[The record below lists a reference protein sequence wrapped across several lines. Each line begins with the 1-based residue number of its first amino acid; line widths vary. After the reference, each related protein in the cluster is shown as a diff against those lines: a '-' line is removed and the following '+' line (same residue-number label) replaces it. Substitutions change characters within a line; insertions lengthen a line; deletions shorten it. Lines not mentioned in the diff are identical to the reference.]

1 MKPHSQGARPEIFPK
16 MVDTMLIT
24 DERDHST
31 MQKWMLGALILLHN
45 IVAAA
50 FLIAVSQPRRSFNL
64 RVHKETHIPNEKQS
78 DGEISRLVE
87 IRKYVFF
94 SVVESWQAFFWL
106 KINIVSS
113 RILYSKAFVFVLFG

>member
-1 MKPHSQGARPEIFPK
+1 
-16 MVDTMLIT
+16 MLIT
-24 DERDHST
+24 DKRDHST

-45 IVAAA
+45 IVPAA

-106 KINIVSS
+106 KINIVREFVKVSS